1 MRRMMPRMISP
12 IEYAKHSRFTNS
24 KASVMKPIANRLKP
38 NTSSAISETLPNGTT
53 ALMAP
58 EIICA
63 TTYSV
68 IDNVVMNM
76 LVRLRDQTF
85 QLAAASESSQPA
97 LLQAANP
104 SSTPTPTPTP
114 GSPDPRPLA
123 PV

>member
-1 MRRMMPRMISP
+1 MRRMITKMIST

-24 KASVMKPIANRLKP
+24 KAGVMKPIANRLKP
-38 NTSSAISETLPNGTT
+38 NTSSAISDTMPNSTT

-68 IDNVVMNM
+68 IDNGVMNM

-114 GSPDPRPLA
+114 VLPTPDPRT
-123 PV
+123 